1 MRELVWHTSFRRAFK
16 KRTRKK
22 PHLEQK
28 IFDTLQKLATNPFDP
43 SLETHKLKGRLE
55 GLWACKVEYDCRI
68 VFGFENITEE
78 TGRIV
83 LIDIGTHEEVY

>member
-1 MRELVWHTSFRRAFK
+1 MRELVWHTSFRGAFK
-16 KRTRKK
+16 KCIKKK
-22 PHLEQK
+22 PYLEQR
-28 IFDTLQKLATNPFDP
+28 IFDTLQKLVHDPFEP

-68 VFGFENITEE
+68 VFGFESIPDKI
-78 TGRIV
+78 GRIV

>member
-1 MRELVWHTSFRRAFK
+1 MRKLVWHTSFRRAFK
-16 KRTRKK
+16 KCTKKK
-22 PHLEQK
+22 PYLAQR
-28 IFDTLQKLATNPFDP
+28 IFDTLQKLASDPFEP

-68 VFGFENITEE
+68 VFGFENIADE